1 MNRQERFRAC
11 DCTPYACC
19 GISFFTTTV
28 NTLHFSGPIKSSKT
42 IYIRFLKNYGYSHI
56 MYPIRLSSRM
66 LDMNGI
72 KGDLSI
78 REASCRRDVS
88 KRKVDPYCAER
99 RISGASRSGRS
110 WAIPEDAKKPYDPC
124 KADTNKM
131 SRR

>member
-28 NTLHFSGPIKSSKT
+28 KHPAFFRICKK
-42 IYIRFLKNYGYSHI
+42 LKNNLHQI
-56 MYPIRLSSRM
+56 LEKLRLFAYNVSNQIILTDARYERDPRGSFHTE
-66 LDMNGI
+66 
-72 KGDLSI
+72 SI
-78 REASCRRDVS
+78 LRRNVS
-88 KRKVDPYCAER
+88 KRRVDPYSAER
-99 RISGASRSGRS
+99 HIPGASRSGRS
-110 WAIPEDAKKPYDPC
+110 WAIPEDTKKPSDPR

>member
-66 LDMNGI
+66 PDMNGI
-72 KGDLSI
+72 QGDLAI
-78 REASCRRDVS
+78 RKASCAGMD
-88 KRKVDPYCAER
+88 
-99 RISGASRSGRS
+99 RSGESIHTPLKDIFPVHPVPGDLGQFQRIQKS
-110 WAIPEDAKKPYDPC
+110 RLIPVRQIQIK
-124 KADTNKM
+124 
-131 SRR
+131 